1 MVINAINLC
10 CYSSFQTPTVGPLEL
25 YSLQISQVVI
35 LKCLSLWFICHSLII
50 YQSRF
55 EFKHADTLETICW
68 GSRVSLT
75 RLSVQEGWSEEIA
88 MRPSTRLSSIRN
100 RARSSSGFLRE
111 TLINPRA
118 GIFRMHGS
126 ETEGVVI
133 LWCLQGATQM
143 RKTEDCWI
151 TTPYFTQHLQESTWS
166 RDPCSFDLVLLKK
179 HDLLPCSKFRF
190 GHSLATK
197 WISALLFQRALQMSA
212 QSERPRLKNSYELTG
227 LKQAPSFQRT
237 TK

>member
-35 LKCLSLWFICHSLII
+35 LKCLSFWFICHSLII

-133 LWCLQGATQM
+133 LWCLQGGNTD
-143 RKTEDCWI
+143 EENWG
-151 TTPYFTQHLQESTWS
+151 
-166 RDPCSFDLVLLKK
+166 LLN
-179 HDLLPCSKFRF
+179 H
-190 GHSLATK
+190 H
-197 WISALLFQRALQMSA
+197 ALLYPTSARKHLISGPVLIWFSPAEEAWSAALEQI
-212 QSERPRLKNSYELTG
+212 
-227 LKQAPSFQRT
+227 
-237 TK
+237 